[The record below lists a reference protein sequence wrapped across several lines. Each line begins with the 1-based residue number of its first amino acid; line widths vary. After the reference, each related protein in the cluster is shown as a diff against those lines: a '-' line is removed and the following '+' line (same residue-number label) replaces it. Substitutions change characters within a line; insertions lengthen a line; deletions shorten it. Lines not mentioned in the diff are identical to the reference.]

1 MRKATNH
8 GDQCLDPYTCF
19 PVYPCIDTTGDA
31 MKDQA
36 EIVVIGGGIYGANIA
51 YHLAKLGKT
60 DIVLLE
66 KGEIASGES
75 SHAAGVVTQFA
86 TSQAMMEFRKYSIE
100 LYSSLGLFN
109 HVGSLRVASSPEQL
123 KELERSVSRARG
135 IGMDAEVISPD
146 EAVKIMPQITKKD
159 LFGAMYLPRDGHLDP
174 YTTTTSMA
182 RFAREL
188 GVTIYTHTRVTGI
201 ELSPKGEVTRVLTDK
216 GAIRTSIVVN
226 AAGMW
231 GPQVAAF
238 AGVRYPTTPV
248 DHQHVALKAVEG
260 HEFSHDTPCLRDP
273 DNLVYMREEQGGLVV
288 GGYEPNPFARWIDG
302 VPWEHG
308 SKSLPPDYD
317 RFEILLEGAIRR
329 IPFLERAGIITIV
342 CHPGAY
348 TPDCQPVLGPV
359 PGARGF
365 WLAAG
370 MSLNGYGGAG
380 GMGKLM
386 AEWILEGE
394 PSKDVYAYR
403 ATRFGN
409 YYSNPEY
416 AAERTREG
424 VKYYYRLKFPHDES
438 EWARPHRLSPLHY
451 RLQENGA
458 VFGEKFGW
466 ERVNYFQP
474 GQQWRRAGED
484 QRKWG
489 WTKPPFFERV
499 GQEHQA
505 TRERVALYDLTSFG
519 KIEVSGKDALRLLQR
534 ITDNDVD
541 KPVGSTVY
549 TQFLNTRGGIESD
562 LTVVRKGEDLFWVIT
577 GSGFI
582 ANDLAWIQIQAAAG
596 EDNVEIR
603 DITTDWA
610 CLALWGP
617 QARAVLQKITGD
629 DVSNEGFPYLSG
641 RIIDLNGANVWTQ
654 RLSYVGELGWELYI
668 PPHRAVMV
676 WDKLIEAGR
685 EFGIE
690 VGGYKV
696 LDSLRLEK
704 GYRYFTTDLTPTDT
718 PYESGQGFCV
728 QLDKGDFIGRDA
740 LIQRKADGLMRKLC
754 TMVLDGEEF
763 TQIYGGEAVYCD
775 GKVISRVRSGGY
787 GYTVKRNILYAYLP
801 VELAKQGSRFE
812 LDLIEGR
819 RTGEVTR
826 TVLYDPKGERL
837 RA

>member
-1 MRKATNH
+1 
-8 GDQCLDPYTCF
+8 
-19 PVYPCIDTTGDA
+19 

-60 DIVLLE
+60 DVVLLE

-100 LYSSLGLFN
+100 LYSGLGLFN

-135 IGMDAEVISPD
+135 IGMEAEVISPE

-159 LFGAMYLPRDGHLDP
+159 LYGAMYLPRDGHLDP

-188 GVTIYTHTRVTGI
+188 GVAIYTHTRVTGI
-201 ELSPKGEVTRVLTDK
+201 ELSPKGEVTRVLTNK

-226 AAGMW
+226 AAGLW

-238 AGVRYPTTPV
+238 AGVHYPTTPV
-248 DHQHVALKAVEG
+248 DHQHVALKAVDG
-260 HEFSHDTPCLRDP
+260 HEFPHDTPCLRDP

-288 GGYEPNPFARWIDG
+288 GGYEPNPMARWIDG

-370 MSLNGYGGAG
+370 MSLNGFGGAG
-380 GMGKLM
+380 GIGKLM
-386 AEWILEGE
+386 AEWIIEGE
-394 PSKDVYAYR
+394 PSMDVYAYR
-403 ATRFGN
+403 ATRFGT
-409 YYSNPEY
+409 YYNDPLY

-424 VKYYYRLKFPHDES
+424 VKYYYRLKFPHDEN
-438 EWARPHRLSPLHY
+438 EWARPHRISPLHY
-451 RLQENGA
+451 RLQEKGA

-474 GQQWRRAGED
+474 GQPWRRAGED
-484 QRKWG
+484 QRQWG
-489 WTKPPFFERV
+489 WKKPPFFERV

-519 KIEVSGKDALRLLQR
+519 KIEVSGKDALRLLQYVC
-534 ITDNDVD
+534 DNDID
-541 KPVGSTVY
+541 RPVGSTIY
-549 TQFLNTRGGIESD
+549 TQFLNARGGIEAD
-562 LTVVRKGEDLFWVIT
+562 VTVVRKEPELFWVIT

-582 ANDLAWIQIQAAAG
+582 ANDLAWIQMRAAEG
-596 EDNVEIR
+596 DYDVQIR
-603 DITTDWA
+603 DITTEWA

-617 QARAVLQKITGD
+617 KARDVLSQITED
-629 DVSNEGFPYLSG
+629 DISNEAFPYLTG
-641 RIIDLNGANVWTQ
+641 RVLNIHGVPAWAQ
-654 RLSYVGELGWELYI
+654 RVSYVGELGWELYSR
-668 PPHRAVMV
+668 PERAVFL
-676 WDKLIEAGR
+676 WDRLVEAGR
-685 EFGIE
+685 DFGLEF
-690 VGGYKV
+690 GGYKV

-704 GYRYFTTDLTPTDT
+704 GYRYFSTDLTPTDT

-728 QLDKGDFIGRDA
+728 QLDKGEFLGRQA
-740 LIQRKADGLMRKLC
+740 LLQRKAEGLRRKLV
-754 TMVLDGEEF
+754 TLVLDGDEF
-763 TQIYGGEAVYCD
+763 TQIYGGEAVSCD
-775 GKVISRVRSGGY
+775 GPVISRVRSGGY
-787 GYTVKRNILYAYLP
+787 GYTVKKNILYAYLP
-801 VELAKQGSRFE
+801 MDLARPGTRLVF
-812 LDLIEGR
+812 DLIEGR
-819 RTGEVTR
+819 HYGEVTS
-826 TVLYDPKGERL
+826 TVQYDPKGEKL
-837 RA
+837 KA